1 MELSTNL
8 LYNELYSAENKG
20 KYYSK
25 ERRSV
30 SAGQKIAV
38 SLLISVIL
46 FAAFTVAAFAGLFS
60 FVEARFY
67 QPLVVKNNEQR
78 LKNLAEKEE
87 EYSEVLNQRFA
98 AFAAKKETASYA
110 TAAPTVSD
118 QKNRTNLTGTLF
130 SQTPSLMGIR
140 IIDKNGR
147 NIHYSS
153 FAADEKFRSKGQV
166 SYKNYGELQD
176 LPFEV
181 LSCEDVRSGTGVHH
195 RIVRE
200 QKKNRILYSYPFYD
214 VYSAYRGTIVF
225 YCDASDF
232 NRFLS
237 SQNTIALNENF
248 VLISNE
254 VSVSEENKGGY
265 VYGLPLVGQDLLT
278 STLIEKIRGKKA
290 SSLEKI
296 AATQDGNWL
305 AFIYFNQDGTFIA
318 RFIKDEALLFS
329 LPVRVLLLAIVFLT
343 LFLVIYLIFNL
354 RHDDM
359 VVIKDRIRRFQ
370 IAFIEEYTE
379 KSEAGTLKL
388 LPADL
393 EKRKLTLNEEIRQS
407 LGKRGQRHS
416 AEVNALLERSWNEI
430 MGTVSQT
437 HGLALAKPS
446 TDTAEIKRML
456 EEVLG
461 SGKLPIQAAPQTTQA
476 KTAVSPAAERPK
488 TVENLAGA
496 DDAEELDEVES
507 LEDVES
513 LDEAEPLDDAEELDE
528 VEPLEDAEEL
538 DEAEPLK
545 DVESLDEVE
554 PLDDAEVLDEAE
566 PLEDAEELDEA
577 EPLEDAE
584 ELDEAEPLEDAEE
597 LDEAEPLKDA
607 ETLDEAETL
616 ENAESLDEAEP
627 LEDAEELDEVES
639 LDDAEVLDETEPLD
653 DSEELDEAEPLED
666 AEEPDDVKS
675 PAENEKSSLPIENK
689 ASSESDS
696 LTEEEPMEE
705 IEMLN
710 EDEALIFS
718 SPDGNDD
725 ENSDAD
731 DDLEF
736 FEVVSPEEMFAVNS
750 DNEPIPSKEVLEK
763 PLQEPEE
770 LPVLESREAPSRS
783 RFSFWNF
790 GRNDTPVTEVLSDS
804 EENTKTHTTHIIEKS
819 SKEPAMEKTHLEK
832 KPAETIQED
841 ASGIYHIAE
850 DLPLN
855 SMTLD
860 EKFKQ
865 LVDSV
870 LG

>member
-67 QPLVVKNNEQR
+67 QPLVVKTIEQR

-110 TAAPTVSD
+110 TATPTVSD

-237 SQNTIALNENF
+237 SQNIIALNENF
-248 VLISNE
+248 VLVSNE
-254 VSVSEENKGGY
+254 VSVAEENKGGY

-278 STLIEKIRGKKA
+278 STLIEKIRGKKI

-461 SGKLPIQAAPQTTQA
+461 SGKLQIQAAPQTTQA

-488 TVENLAGA
+488 AVENLAEA
-496 DDAEELDEVES
+496 DDAEVLDEVEPLEEAEELDEVESLEDAEELDEVEPLEDAETLDEAES

-513 LDEAEPLDDAEELDE
+513 LDEAEPLDDAE
-528 VEPLEDAEEL
+528 AL
-538 DEAEPLK
+538 DEAK
-545 DVESLDEVE
+545 
-554 PLDDAEVLDEAE
+554 PLD
-566 PLEDAEELDEA
+566 DAEELDEA
-577 EPLEDAE
+577 EPLEDVE
-584 ELDEAEPLEDAEE
+584 SLDEAEHLED
-597 LDEAEPLKDA
+597 
-607 ETLDEAETL
+607 
-616 ENAESLDEAEP
+616 AESLDEAEP
-627 LEDAEELDEVES
+627 LEDAEELD
-639 LDDAEVLDETEPLD
+639 
-653 DSEELDEAEPLED
+653 
-666 AEEPDDVKS
+666 DVKS
-675 PAENEKSSLPIENK
+675 PAENEKSSLPTGNK

-696 LTEEEPMEE
+696 LTEDEPMEE

-718 SPDGNDD
+718 SPDENDD

-736 FEVVSPEEMFAVNS
+736 FEVVSPEEMFAVKS

-819 SKEPAMEKTHLEK
+819 SKEPAMEKTHLER

>member
-46 FAAFTVAAFAGLFS
+46 FAAFTVVAFAGLFS

-67 QPLVVKNNEQR
+67 QPLVVKTIEQR

-153 FAADEKFRSKGQV
+153 FAADEKFRSKSQV

-237 SQNTIALNENF
+237 SQNIIALNENF
-248 VLISNE
+248 VLVSNE
-254 VSVSEENKGGY
+254 VSVAEENKGGY

-461 SGKLPIQAAPQTTQA
+461 SGKLQIQAAPQTTQT

-488 TVENLAGA
+488 TVENLAEA

-513 LDEAEPLDDAEELDE
+513 LDEAEPLEDAEALDE
-528 VEPLEDAEEL
+528 VEPLEDAEVPDEAEALEDAEEL
-538 DEAEPLK
+538 DEAEPL
-545 DVESLDEVE
+545 DDAEVLDEVE
-554 PLDDAEVLDEAE
+554 PLEDAELPDEAEPLDDAEALDEVEPLEDAEVPDEAE
-566 PLEDAEELDEA
+566 PLEDA
-577 EPLEDAE
+577 
-584 ELDEAEPLEDAEE
+584 
-597 LDEAEPLKDA
+597 
-607 ETLDEAETL
+607 
-616 ENAESLDEAEP
+616 
-627 LEDAEELDEVES
+627 
-639 LDDAEVLDETEPLD
+639 
-653 DSEELDEAEPLED
+653 EELDEAEPLED

-718 SPDGNDD
+718 SPDENDD

-790 GRNDTPVTEVLSDS
+790 GRNDTPVTEILSDS

-819 SKEPAMEKTHLEK
+819 SKEPAMKKTHLEK

>member
-1 MELSTNL
+1 M
-8 LYNELYSAENKG
+8 
-20 KYYSK
+20 
-25 ERRSV
+25 

-67 QPLVVKNNEQR
+67 QPLVVKTNEQR

-181 LSCEDVRSGTGVHH
+181 LSCEDIRSGTGVHH

-237 SQNTIALNENF
+237 SQNIIALNENF
-248 VLISNE
+248 VLVSNE
-254 VSVSEENKGGY
+254 VSVAEENKGGY

-278 STLIEKIRGKKA
+278 STLIEKIRGKKV

-461 SGKLPIQAAPQTTQA
+461 SGKLQIQAAPQTTQA

-488 TVENLAGA
+488 TVENLAEA
-496 DDAEELDEVES
+496 DDAEALDEVEP
-507 LEDVES
+507 LEDAEVP
-513 LDEAEPLDDAEELDE
+513 DEAEPLEDAETLDE
-528 VEPLEDAEEL
+528 AEPLEDAEEL
-538 DEAEPLK
+538 DEA
-545 DVESLDEVE
+545 E

-584 ELDEAEPLEDAEE
+584 VLDEVEPLDDAEELDEAEPLEDAEVPDEADPLDDAEVLDKAEPLDDAESLDEAEPLEDAEE
-597 LDEAEPLKDA
+597 LDEAEPL
-607 ETLDEAETL
+607 
-616 ENAESLDEAEP
+616 
-627 LEDAEELDEVES
+627 EDAEEL
-639 LDDAEVLDETEPLD
+639 
-653 DSEELDEAEPLED
+653 
-666 AEEPDDVKS
+666 DDVKS

>member
-46 FAAFTVAAFAGLFS
+46 FAAFTVVAFAGLFS

-67 QPLVVKNNEQR
+67 QPLVVKTIEQR

-214 VYSAYRGTIVF
+214 IYSAYRGTIVF

-237 SQNTIALNENF
+237 SQNIIALNENF
-248 VLISNE
+248 VLVSNE

-278 STLIEKIRGKKA
+278 STLIEKIRGKKV

-296 AATQDGNWL
+296 AATRDGNWL

-430 MGTVSQT
+430 MGTVSQA
-437 HGLALAKPS
+437 HGLTLSKPS

-461 SGKLPIQAAPQTTQA
+461 SGKLQIQAAPQTTQA

-488 TVENLAGA
+488 AVENLAEA
-496 DDAEELDEVES
+496 DDAEELDEAES
-507 LEDVES
+507 LEDA
-513 LDEAEPLDDAEELDE
+513 EALDE
-528 VEPLEDAEEL
+528 VEPLEDAE
-538 DEAEPLK
+538 
-545 DVESLDEVE
+545 
-554 PLDDAEVLDEAE
+554 VLDKTE
-566 PLEDAEELDEA
+566 PLEDAEELDEV
-577 EPLEDAE
+577 
-584 ELDEAEPLEDAEE
+584 
-597 LDEAEPLKDA
+597 
-607 ETLDEAETL
+607 
-616 ENAESLDEAEP
+616 EP

-639 LDDAEVLDETEPLD
+639 LDDAEVLDEVEPLEDAEVPDEAEPLEDAEELDEAEPLD
-653 DSEELDEAEPLED
+653 DAEALDEVEPLEDAEVPDEAEPLEDAEELDKAEPLDDAEELDEAEPLED

-718 SPDGNDD
+718 SPDENDD

>member
-67 QPLVVKNNEQR
+67 QPLVVKTNEQR

-181 LSCEDVRSGTGVHH
+181 LSCEDIRSGTGVHH

-237 SQNTIALNENF
+237 SQNIIALNENF
-248 VLISNE
+248 VLVSNE
-254 VSVSEENKGGY
+254 VSVAEENKGGY

-278 STLIEKIRGKKA
+278 STLIEKIRGKKV

-461 SGKLPIQAAPQTTQA
+461 SGKLQIQAAPQTTQA

-488 TVENLAGA
+488 TVENLAEA
-496 DDAEELDEVES
+496 DDAEALDEVEP
-507 LEDVES
+507 LEDAEVP
-513 LDEAEPLDDAEELDE
+513 DEAEPLEDAETLDE
-528 VEPLEDAEEL
+528 AEPLEDAEEL
-538 DEAEPLK
+538 DEA
-545 DVESLDEVE
+545 E

-584 ELDEAEPLEDAEE
+584 EL
-597 LDEAEPLKDA
+597 
-607 ETLDEAETL
+607 
-616 ENAESLDEAEP
+616 
-627 LEDAEELDEVES
+627 
-639 LDDAEVLDETEPLD
+639 
-653 DSEELDEAEPLED
+653 
-666 AEEPDDVKS
+666 DDVKS

>member
-1 MELSTNL
+1 M
-8 LYNELYSAENKG
+8 
-20 KYYSK
+20 
-25 ERRSV
+25 

-67 QPLVVKNNEQR
+67 QPLVVKTNEQR

-181 LSCEDVRSGTGVHH
+181 LSCEDIRSGTGVHH

-237 SQNTIALNENF
+237 SQNIIALNENF
-248 VLISNE
+248 VLVSNE
-254 VSVSEENKGGY
+254 VSVAEENKGGY

-278 STLIEKIRGKKA
+278 STLIEKIRGKKV

-461 SGKLPIQAAPQTTQA
+461 SGKLQIQAAPQTTQA

-488 TVENLAGA
+488 TVENLAEA
-496 DDAEELDEVES
+496 DDAEALDEVEP
-507 LEDVES
+507 LEDAEVP
-513 LDEAEPLDDAEELDE
+513 DEAEPLEDAETLDE
-528 VEPLEDAEEL
+528 AEPLEDAEEL
-538 DEAEPLK
+538 DEA
-545 DVESLDEVE
+545 E

-584 ELDEAEPLEDAEE
+584 EL
-597 LDEAEPLKDA
+597 
-607 ETLDEAETL
+607 
-616 ENAESLDEAEP
+616 
-627 LEDAEELDEVES
+627 
-639 LDDAEVLDETEPLD
+639 
-653 DSEELDEAEPLED
+653 
-666 AEEPDDVKS
+666 DDVKS

>member
-67 QPLVVKNNEQR
+67 QPLVVKTNEQR

-118 QKNRTNLTGTLF
+118 QKNRTNITGTLF

-153 FAADEKFRSKGQV
+153 FAADEKFRSKSQV

-237 SQNTIALNENF
+237 SQNIIALNENF
-248 VLISNE
+248 VLVSNE

-278 STLIEKIRGKKA
+278 STLIEKIRGKKV

-446 TDTAEIKRML
+446 TDTAEIKRIL

-461 SGKLPIQAAPQTTQA
+461 SGKLQIQAAPQTTQA

-488 TVENLAGA
+488 TVENLAEA

-513 LDEAEPLDDAEELDE
+513 LDEAEPLEDAEALDEVEPLEDAEVPDEAEALEDAEELDEAEPLDDAEVLDEVEPLEDAELPDE

-538 DEAEPLK
+538 DEAEPL
-545 DVESLDEVE
+545 E
-554 PLDDAEVLDEAE
+554 
-566 PLEDAEELDEA
+566 
-577 EPLEDAE
+577 
-584 ELDEAEPLEDAEE
+584 
-597 LDEAEPLKDA
+597 DA

-627 LEDAEELDEVES
+627 QEDAEELDE
-639 LDDAEVLDETEPLD
+639 AEPLED
-653 DSEELDEAEPLED
+653 TEVPDEAEPLED

-731 DDLEF
+731 DDLKF